1 MLYDGK
7 RSQVEYLNN
16 LSSLTQFSQVSLF
29 VDGQRYDR
37 DFDYDPERAQM
48 WVSLGPGREWV
59 VVNLD
64 NTLESV
70 LRFSYNLDD
79 TEMFDK
85 NKIVIREIFDAPIEG
100 ILLHKTLR
108 SIVDLGVIF
117 QMDIT
122 LGTSF

>member
-7 RSQVEYLNN
+7 RSQAEYLNN
-16 LSSLTQFSQVSLF
+16 SSLVQFSQVSLF
-29 VDGQRYDR
+29 VDGQRHTR

-48 WVSLGPGREWV
+48 WVSLGPGEGWAV
-59 VVNLD
+59 VHLD

-70 LRFSYNLDD
+70 LRFSYRLND
-79 TEMFDK
+79 TDVFDK
-85 NKIVIREIFDAPIEG
+85 NKIVIREISDALTEG
-100 ILLHKTLR
+100 ILLHKTLC

-117 QMDIT
+117 QMVIT